1 MCDDHF
7 HEKVG
12 KLGDDEK
19 TAETIDAMCDTA
31 VRSTY
36 MRLVLLKPLSKLMPR
51 KGDVCE
57 DVLVPR
63 GGLSLHAQGCR
74 RGPLGRTQLQSPW
87 VPLVEHLDLS
97 LVPNVKF
104 RVAGPSACAR
114 LAATLLPA
122 PLEVGPWVCSL
133 PFVAINLGPAS
144 PAPFFLKTVAPYV
157 HNVAGV
163 VASAGSAN

>member
-1 MCDDHF
+1 MYRYCERRDLLLGSCGWAGDDHVCDDHF

-74 RGPLGRTQLQSPW
+74 RGPLLGAHAAP
-87 VPLVEHLDLS
+87 VS
-97 LVPNVKF
+97 L
-104 RVAGPSACAR
+104 GTS
-114 LAATLLPA
+114 
-122 PLEVGPWVCSL
+122 G
-133 PFVAINLGPAS
+133 
-144 PAPFFLKTVAPYV
+144 
-157 HNVAGV
+157 
-163 VASAGSAN
+163 